1 MEIIGEL
8 LAVSNALLYSLSNIF
23 NKRALEQMDKD
34 SGMVITLVINNAFN
48 GLGLLA
54 LYLAGKWV
62 PLASGAIVWFV
73 LAGALTSFV
82 GRYLLL
88 ESVNI
93 NGPSRAGT
101 YKVASPVF
109 TVFIGLFIMS
119 ELVNL
124 GSMVGIATSLLG
136 LWIIS
141 IRDLSPKDAD
151 KKSLNISWLSR
162 NTGVLIGLASGLA
175 FAIGIASRKVGLQIW
190 PSALGGAFL
199 GSMTALIL
207 TLISFHCKGKSVPW
221 SEMTGKKAAG
231 YIYSGL
237 CTSVAILCFF
247 IALQYATVTVAN
259 VIASVEPLFTV
270 ALAYCMLR
278 KKEQITARL
287 IIGAVLVSI
296 GAALI
301 FIY

>member
-8 LAVSNALLYSLSNIF
+8 LAVSNAVLYSLSNIF

-34 SGMVITLVINNAFN
+34 SGMVITLVVNNAIN

-54 LYLAGKWV
+54 LYLSGKWV
-62 PLASGAIVWFV
+62 PLGAGSLVWFV

-82 GRYLLL
+82 GRYLLF
-88 ESVNI
+88 ESVNL

-109 TVFIGLFIMS
+109 TVFIGMFIMS
-119 ELVNL
+119 EQVNA
-124 GSMVGIATSLLG
+124 GSLAGIVISLLG

-141 IRDLSPKDAD
+141 TRDLSSKDGGKIVPDAGWI
-151 KKSLNISWLSR
+151 KKNI
-162 NTGVLIGLASGLA
+162 GVIIGLASGLA

-190 PSALGGAFL
+190 ASAMGGAFL
-199 GSMTALIL
+199 GSMTALTL
-207 TLISFHCKGKSVPW
+207 TLLSYQIKGNTIPW
-221 SEMTGKKAAG
+221 RRLAGKKALN
-231 YIYSGL
+231 YVYSGL

-247 IALQYATVTVAN
+247 IALQFTTVTVAN
-259 VIASVEPLFTV
+259 VVASVEPLFTIV
-270 ALAYCMLR
+270 LASWMLR
-278 KKEQITARL
+278 KKERITSRL
-287 IIGAVLVSI
+287 VFGALLVTI